1 MRFKRFEDLPIW
13 QTAHRLEQHLGRI
26 IARGVFRRDWPLRDQ
41 LKRATTSMMGNVA
54 EGFSRRS
61 DKEFA
66 QFLFIAKASAA
77 EAQSHLY
84 AVLGRGYITSEEFQ
98 TLYAEIESFCRQA
111 SGLIRFLIGQKRGAA
126 ARLPPPT

>member
-1 MRFKRFEDLPIW
+1 
-13 QTAHRLEQHLGRI
+13 
-26 IARGVFRRDWPLRDQ
+26 
-41 LKRATTSMMGNVA
+41 MMGNVA

-84 AVLGRGYITSEEFQ
+84 AALARGCITSKEFQ

-111 SGLIRFLIGQKRGAA
+111 SGLIRFLIGQKKGAP
-126 ARLPPPT
+126 ARVPPPK

>member
-1 MRFKRFEDLPIW
+1 
-13 QTAHRLEQHLGRI
+13 
-26 IARGVFRRDWPLRDQ
+26 
-41 LKRATTSMMGNVA
+41 MMGNVA

-84 AVLGRGYITSEEFQ
+84 AALGRNCITSNEFQ
-98 TLYAEIESFCRQA
+98 TLYTELESFCRQA
-111 SGLIRFLIGQKRGAA
+111 SGLIKFLTGRQKKR
-126 ARLPPPT
+126 